1 MGVSNNNDNNIH
13 SNLSATSAIRAIRVH
28 ALLVPQFYWRLHH
41 CEAAAHLSL
50 NQPNSRQSSLPCT
63 T

>member
-13 SNLSATSAIRAIRVH
+13 SNLSATSAMCVH
-28 ALLVPQFYWRLHH
+28 AATPLVPQPCWSLHH

-50 NQPNSRQSSLPCT
+50 N
-63 T
+63 